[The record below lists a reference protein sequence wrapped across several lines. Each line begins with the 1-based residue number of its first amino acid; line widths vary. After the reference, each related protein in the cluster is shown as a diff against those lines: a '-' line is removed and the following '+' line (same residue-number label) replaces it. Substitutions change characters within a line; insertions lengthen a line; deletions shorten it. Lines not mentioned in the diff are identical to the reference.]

1 MIYFVIA
8 IIFFIIGRYAFP
20 YSSRVVV
27 KNYDNMPGYR
37 TAPPPP
43 PPRKLLN
50 IRKGHMK
57 PVYYGYTGGFSATN
71 QCSNCGIIGL
81 YEDMHTIKPCRDCGG
96 KVKSYGAAKW
106 MMVDGWLQWVPSQ
119 VNNV

>member
-8 IIFFIIGRYAFP
+8 IIFFIVGRYAFP

-43 PPRKLLN
+43 PMPKVMVKIGHLEPKIPEYKRGHFTIVNKCCSCGLMGSREEVYSGNPCKLCGA
-50 IRKGHMK
+50 K
-57 PVYYGYTGGFSATN
+57 VYEYGVARW
-71 QCSNCGIIGL
+71 GI
-81 YEDMHTIKPCRDCGG
+81 
-96 KVKSYGAAKW
+96 
-106 MMVDGWLQWVPSQ
+106 VDGMWQWDFSS
-119 VNNV
+119 NI